1 MRFYF
6 LNTCYASPEQYDVY
20 RANGELCGYVRLRW
34 GSLRADYPNIDGD
47 TIYQHEFEDNYK
59 GCFDSDDE
67 RAKYLTEI
75 CNSYKRAIL
84 KNTPTKLSENEVY
97 YEILT
102 DIKDL
107 EERLK
112 YV

>member
-47 TIYQHEFEDNYK
+47 TIYKHKFEDNYK
-59 GCFDSDDE
+59 GSFDSDEE
-67 RAKYLTEI
+67 RAEYLTEI
-75 CNSYKRAIL
+75 SKSYMKAIL
-84 KNTPTKLSENEVY
+84 KNTPNKLGENEVY

>member
-34 GSLRADYPNIDGD
+34 GSLRADYLNIDGD
-47 TIYQHEFEDNYK
+47 TIYLHEFEDSYK
-59 GCFDSDDE
+59 GCFDSEEE
-67 RAKYLTEI
+67 RNKYLTEI
-75 CNSYKRAIL
+75 CKSYKKVIL
-84 KNTPTKLSENEVY
+84 KNTPNKLGENEVY